1 MHLRHSVLA
10 LEVLVVLALS
20 ACGHGPPPV
29 APAPPAP
36 PSPASACLIGTTGV
50 AARDPL
56 TVVVSQED
64 SAAIA
69 SANEFDTLIR
79 LDCVGRPIPG
89 LARSWSHDSSGS
101 VWTFVLSDS
110 SPSAA
115 DLVSAWSSSDSASA
129 ALRMSGVKRAAPD
142 GLRKLVVTLQ
152 QPSSGVPVIF
162 SDRALGIRRRGAAA
176 PIVVQT
182 SDGRDVRDLLDRAPD
197 VLVTGDPTVLDYASK
212 QPGSVLTPL
221 PWDRV
226 YVLLMAP
233 EGRPPRELITSD
245 STAFRTRLAQDAV
258 PSEARPAR
266 PPYWWSDLSS
276 CAGSSNRTPV
286 ETGATSQVTI
296 GYLASDLAARSL
308 AERIVALG
316 DSSWFARGLA
326 AHDLETALDGGAM
339 DAYILSLPIR
349 SLAPCRDANWPP
361 GATLVPL
368 VETRR
373 TAILRKNGP
382 ALVVGGDG
390 SLRPDIP
397 GGP

>member
-1 MHLRHSVLA
+1 MHLRYGVLA
-10 LEVLVVLALS
+10 LEILVVLALS
-20 ACGHGPPPV
+20 ACGHGQPPV
-29 APAPPAP
+29 APAPAAS

-50 AARDPL
+50 TPRDTI
-56 TVVVSQED
+56 TVVVSQQD
-64 SAAIA
+64 SAAVA

-79 LDCVGRPIPG
+79 LDCTGRPIPG
-89 LARSWSHDSSGS
+89 LATSWSHDSSGK
-101 VWTFVLSDS
+101 VWTFLLSDS
-110 SPSAA
+110 SGSGAPGV
-115 DLVSAWSSSDSASA
+115 VSAWSSSDSASA
-129 ALRMSGVKRAAPD
+129 ALRMSGVKQTAAD

-152 QPSSGVPVIF
+152 QPGGVPLVF
-162 SDRALGIRRRGAAA
+162 ADRALALVRRSGAL
-176 PIVVQT
+176 PIVVRT
-182 SDGRDVRDLLDRAPD
+182 SDGRDVRDLVDRAPD
-197 VLVTGDPTVLDYASK
+197 VLVTGDPNVLDYASK
-212 QPGSVLTPL
+212 QPGSVLAPL

-245 STAFRTRLAQDAV
+245 STAFRTQLAEDAV

-276 CAGSSNRTPV
+276 CADSSERAPV

-316 DSSWFARGLA
+316 DSSWYARGLA
-326 AHDLETALDGGAM
+326 AHDLETALQGGAM
-339 DAYILSLPIR
+339 DAYILSLPVR
-349 SLAPCRDANWPP
+349 SLAPCRDARWPA

-373 TAILRKNGP
+373 TAVLRKNGP

-390 SLRPDIP
+390 SLRPDTP